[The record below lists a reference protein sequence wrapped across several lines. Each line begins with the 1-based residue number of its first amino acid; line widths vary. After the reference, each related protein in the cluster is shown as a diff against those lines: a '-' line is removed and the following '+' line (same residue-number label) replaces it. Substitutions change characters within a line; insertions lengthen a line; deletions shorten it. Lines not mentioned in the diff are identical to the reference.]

1 MEENRSC
8 NQEADCKEVDVVAL
22 MRKKLPPYVVNC
34 LVTSGYDSLEVILGM
49 DTSERLGNF
58 IETIERFVEK
68 YHSEGGQ
75 ISCGID
81 ASIKL
86 PHPFVFPP
94 GHCIMI
100 NNFVDEVKKC
110 VQACKKHSLTA
121 CESVEAKRKKLQQ
134 SGTSDSNQDSN
145 SLCSR
150 DTSVE
155 AATEICGETIS
166 SVTRQVRCGISCWV
180 RKQQIYV

>member
-49 DTSERLGNF
+49 DTSERPRNS

-94 GHCIMI
+94 GHRIMI

-121 CESVEAKRKKLQQ
+121 SESIEAKRKKLQQ
-134 SGTSDSNQDSN
+134 SGTSDSN

-180 RKQQIYV
+180 RKQQI